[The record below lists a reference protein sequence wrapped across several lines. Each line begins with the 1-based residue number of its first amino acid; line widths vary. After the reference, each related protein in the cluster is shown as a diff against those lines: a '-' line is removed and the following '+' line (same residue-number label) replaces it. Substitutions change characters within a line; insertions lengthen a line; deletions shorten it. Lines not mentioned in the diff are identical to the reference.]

1 MLRIAFSIYPG
12 VLGNVNGG
20 ELDWAEEHE
29 GDACGPVTH
38 AVTHAVDVCEGEVP
52 DRVPGC
58 PSGQGAPV

>member
-29 GDACGPVTH
+29 AYFLDNADTLEIVAILDQSHKT
-38 AVTHAVDVCEGEVP
+38 
-52 DRVPGC
+52 
-58 PSGQGAPV
+58 